1 MADNLHKKFIDK
13 LVEKYGEWEK
23 VTSKFGSRS
32 FGKISEDLCISNS
45 QFSKLIAGTATEGMY
60 IRSIKNVN
68 QLLEFEAEHAERERT
83 QSENERLRKEL
94 EDASVNKGSSV
105 RTVAVI
111 ALAAALISAVLGGM
125 FSRQF
130 ANTPANESDEQAETH
145 FLGPF
150 FDRDFKSDHIS
161 PFLSVNEAQ
170 SFCPCSAYEGIWE
183 LDKAYTIPIPTKK
196 PGVYYVA
203 KTSDMRMKCYRN
215 VAAEKKGK
223 ILLGFEEMKH
233 ELWIDTEQ
241 ESLVPKYFNPEL
253 KNYTKAFYNIDF
265 EGDASFKKLADITSF
280 MFNTFEIKD
289 DYILRKGEPSGRY
302 AENIDHTLANKYEI
316 DVKDVL
322 ENIVGNLVSTVCE
335 PAINNYCNPNTLT
348 ENESTIKY
356 DCNFTI
362 KTENLGIG
370 GSYPY
375 SKGFRLVKQNYSDNL
390 LCDCE

>member
-1 MADNLHKKFIDK
+1 MATNLHENFIAK
-13 LVEKYGEWEK
+13 LVEKYGAWEK
-23 VTSKFGSRS
+23 VTSKFGSHS
-32 FGKISEDLCISNS
+32 FGKIAEDLCISSS
-45 QFSKLIAGTATEGMY
+45 QFSKLISGTATEGMY
-60 IRSIKNVN
+60 VRSIKNVN
-68 QLLEFEAEHAERERT
+68 QLLESEAERTERERV
-83 QSENERLRKEL
+83 QSENERLRKQL
-94 EDASVNKGSSV
+94 EEKSVKKSSWAKTV
-105 RTVAVI
+105 VAVVLV
-111 ALAAALISAVLGGM
+111 ATLISAILSGV

-130 ANTPANESDEQAETH
+130 ANTSIIETDTSEKAH

-161 PFLSVNEAQ
+161 PFLSTNEAQ
-170 SFCPCSAYEGIWE
+170 DFCPCSAYEGIWE
-183 LDKAYTIPIPTKK
+183 LDKAYTIPMPTKK
-196 PGVYYVA
+196 PGLYYVA
-203 KTSDMRMKCYRN
+203 KASDMRMKCYRN
-215 VAAEKKGK
+215 VAFEEKGK
-223 ILLGFEEMKH
+223 VLLGFEEMTH
-233 ELWIDTEQ
+233 ELWIDTKQ

-265 EGDASFKKLADITSF
+265 EGDASFKKLANITSF
-280 MFNTFEIKD
+280 MFNTFKIKD

-302 AENIDHTLANKYEI
+302 AENIDHNLANQYEI

-322 ENIVGNLVSTVCE
+322 ENIIGNLVSTVCE
-335 PAINNYCNPNTLT
+335 PTVNNYCNPNTLT

-375 SKGFRLVKQNYSDNL
+375 SKGFKLVKQNYSGNL